1 LIEAEYRTGQDRGVR
16 SAVIAM
22 GRSANS
28 AWAAAVKAEMA
39 SPSPAIREA
48 AARAAGAIELRDTVP
63 TLIELLDD
71 VSDAVRRASIWS
83 LGQLGSLQAERALQT
98 LLRRKPPED
107 EAALLE
113 EALENLAFVDGTREF
128 LMLDL
133 DGEEGEAS

>member
-1 LIEAEYRTGQDRGVR
+1 
-16 SAVIAM
+16 
-22 GRSANS
+22 
-28 AWAAAVKAEMA
+28 MA